1 MRESIAQDYES
12 FSSIYHMEGMEYVE
26 PLESYEQFL
35 SYLVNRYPFYG
46 YGMWTITE
54 KETGR
59 VIGRAGL
66 EEMEVEGKIY
76 TQLGYL
82 LSEDMRGRG
91 IADQVGK
98 AILDY
103 AKDVLYIEEIH
114 VFIHPKNTPSKKLA
128 EKLGFR
134 KMKRVFLQNHEEI
147 ELWSI

>member
-12 FSSIYHMEGMEYVE
+12 FSSIYSMEGMEYVE

-66 EEMEVEGKIY
+66 EEREVEGSVY
-76 TQLGYL
+76 TELGYL
-82 LSEDMRGRG
+82 LSEGMRGRG
-91 IADQVGK
+91 IAYQVGK

-103 AKDVLYIEEIH
+103 AKEVLYIEEIH

-128 EKLGFR
+128 EKLGFLEV
-134 KMKRVFLQNHEEI
+134 K
-147 ELWSI
+147 ELEDKVIFGLKF

>member
-12 FSSIYHMEGMEYVE
+12 FSSIYSMEGMEYVE

-66 EEMEVEGKIY
+66 EEREVEGSVY
-76 TQLGYL
+76 TELGYL

-91 IADQVGK
+91 IAYQVGK

-103 AKDVLYIEEIH
+103 AKEVLYIEEIH
-114 VFIHPKNTPSKKLA
+114 VFIHPKNTPSKMLA
-128 EKLGFR
+128 EKLGFLEV
-134 KMKRVFLQNHEEI
+134 KELEDKVIFGMKF
-147 ELWSI
+147 

>member
-12 FSSIYHMEGMEYVE
+12 FSSIYSMEGMEYVE

-35 SYLVNRYPFYG
+35 SYIVNRYPFYG

-66 EEMEVEGKIY
+66 EEREVEGSVY
-76 TQLGYL
+76 TELGYL

-91 IADQVGK
+91 IAYQVGK
-98 AILDY
+98 AILGY
-103 AKDVLYIEEIH
+103 AKEVLYIEEIH
-114 VFIHPKNTPSKKLA
+114 VFIHPKNTPSKMLA
-128 EKLGFR
+128 EKLGFLEV
-134 KMKRVFLQNHEEI
+134 K
-147 ELWSI
+147 ELEDKVIFRLKF